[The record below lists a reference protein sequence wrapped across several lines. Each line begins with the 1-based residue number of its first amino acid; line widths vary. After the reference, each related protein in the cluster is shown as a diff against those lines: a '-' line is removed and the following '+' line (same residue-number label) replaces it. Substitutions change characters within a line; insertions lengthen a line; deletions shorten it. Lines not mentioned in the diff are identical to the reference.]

1 MTSTNNGDFCCLNC
15 LHSNRAKNKLKKHE
29 RICRNHDF
37 CYQKMPDEDNKIL
50 KYKPGEKSLKAP
62 HIIYADLE
70 CLLEKT
76 DTCHNNPEKSYTEKK
91 PKYIP
96 SGYSLITCCSYD
108 KSKNRGEDCMEMLCK
123 DLIEQAMK
131 IINYEKKE
139 IIPLTNEEKESYK
152 NQKIYFI
159 FEKELSTDKEHLKV
173 RDHCHYRGKHRG
185 AAHSGCNLSYKIP
198 KEIPIVFHNGS
209 TYDYHFIIEQL
220 AKHFKGSFDC
230 LGKNSEKYINLS
242 VPIKKEQYNG
252 TTIVYKLKFIDS

>member
-1 MTSTNNGDFCCLNC
+1 
-15 LHSNRAKNKLKKHE
+15 
-29 RICRNHDF
+29 
-37 CYQKMPDEDNKIL
+37 
-50 KYKPGEKSLKAP
+50 
-62 HIIYADLE
+62 
-70 CLLEKT
+70 
-76 DTCHNNPEKSYTEKK
+76 
-91 PKYIP
+91 
-96 SGYSLITCCSYD
+96 
-108 KSKNRGEDCMEMLCK
+108 MEMLSK
-123 DLIEQAMK
+123 DLKEQAMK

-139 IIPLTNEEKESYK
+139 MIPLTNEEKESYK

-198 KEIPIVFHNGS
+198 KEIAIVFHNGS

-230 LGKNSEKYINLS
+230 LGENSEKYITLS
-242 VPIKKEQYNG
+242 VQIKKEQYNG